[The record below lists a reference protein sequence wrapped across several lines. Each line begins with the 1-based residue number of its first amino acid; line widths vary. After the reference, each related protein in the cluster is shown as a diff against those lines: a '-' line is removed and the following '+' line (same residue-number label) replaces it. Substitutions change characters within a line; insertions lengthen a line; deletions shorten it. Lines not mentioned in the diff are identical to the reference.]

1 MGSAACRPPAR
12 DGDGVEVVA
21 AHAPPYASIRGEVAA
36 AAARQRRWDA
46 RATQVRQLRVGLGE
60 VMDPVIRRSIAP
72 DPGNL
77 ASLVPGLLELRTY
90 LCRALQ
96 HVARPNLN
104 YPSGD
109 PALRVERL
117 VNTWVGADGELARA
131 GVATATRDE
140 SDWRTR
146 EARSVN
152 RLIKM
157 ERLTSRLLRQL
168 GASSN
173 SHLER
178 TA

>member
-1 MGSAACRPPAR
+1 MA
-12 DGDGVEVVA
+12 A
-21 AHAPPYASIRGEVAA
+21 AHDPLYASLRSDAAA
-36 AAARQRRWDA
+36 AAARRRRWDA

-77 ASLVPGLLELRTY
+77 ASLVPALLELRAY
-90 LCRALQ
+90 LSRMLQ
-96 HVARPNLN
+96 HAARPNLN

-109 PALRVERL
+109 AALRVERL
-117 VNTWVGADGELARA
+117 VNTWVSVDGELARA
-131 GVATATRDE
+131 CVATATRDE
-140 SDWRTR
+140 YEWRSR
-146 EARSVN
+146 EARSMT
-152 RLIKM
+152 RFIKM